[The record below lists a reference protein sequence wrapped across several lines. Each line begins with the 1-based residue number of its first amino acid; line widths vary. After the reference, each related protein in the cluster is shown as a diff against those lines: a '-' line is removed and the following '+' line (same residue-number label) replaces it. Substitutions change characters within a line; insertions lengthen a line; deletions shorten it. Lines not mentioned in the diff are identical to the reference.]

1 MKSFKSLKFE
11 VGCWKYLPYNNTSY
25 FIFLTS
31 LFILSSCKSE
41 IKDNSDRFKKGVFE
55 IPAGDG
61 YSKTIITR
69 IDDIQIEEYEKIVS
83 ISNDSNSGVK
93 RIKHIDTLYIKWKN
107 NFFYTLKMK
116 SPKKELDK
124 DPIFVQI
131 TKVTDSSY
139 NFTAKIGFSKFS
151 TDGTFYKVK

>member
-1 MKSFKSLKFE
+1 MKKLI
-11 VGCWKYLPYNNTSY
+11 GL
-25 FIFLTS
+25 LTII
-31 LFILSSCKSE
+31 LALSSCTSE
-41 IKDNSDRFKKGVFE
+41 IKENSDRFKIGVFE
-55 IPAGDG
+55 IPAGKG

-69 IDDIQIEEYEKIVS
+69 KDSLQIEEYTKFVS
-83 ISNDSNSGVK
+83 ISNDSTTSEK

-124 DPIFVQI
+124 DPIYVQI

-139 NFTAKIGFSKFS
+139 NFTAKIGFNKFKQ
-151 TDGTFYKVK
+151 DGIVYKVK